1 MNLCNL
7 SNVYHYDIILIH
19 TIMEKISKPQSGYR
33 MLLVVLLT
41 LALAIF
47 AFTGKALL
55 LAFPLSLAFFLL
67 LPGFFIVEPNKAMVL
82 LLFGS
87 YKGTVK
93 ADGFFWVNPFMTKK
107 KISLRVRNFENK
119 PLKVNDKI
127 GNPVM
132 VGTIVVWQVEDT
144 FKASFD
150 VDDYENFVHL
160 QADAA
165 VRKMAGTYPYDNFE
179 DEHAEVT
186 LRSGVEDVN
195 RSLEDEISDRLQ
207 HAGINVIEARISHLA
222 YSSEIAS
229 AMLQRQQ
236 ATAIVAARRMI
247 VDGAVGMVEMA
258 LEDLKIKGIID
269 FENEKKAAMV
279 SNLMVVL
286 CSDKNASP
294 VVNVGTLNP

>member
-1 MNLCNL
+1 
-7 SNVYHYDIILIH
+7 
-19 TIMEKISKPQSGYR
+19 MEKTIKPQSGYF
-33 MLLVVLLT
+33 MVFLAFCVLAFLV
-41 LALAIF
+41 F
-47 AFTGKALL
+47 AFMGKI
-55 LAFPLSLAFFLL
+55 PFLFVPGVIVL
-67 LPGFFIVEPNKAMVL
+67 IFILPGFFIVEPNKAMVL

-93 ADGFFWVNPFMTKK
+93 NDGFFWVIPFMTKK

-132 VGTIVVWQVEDT
+132 VGTIVVWQVADT

-195 RSLEDEISDRLQ
+195 KSLEDEISARLQ
-207 HAGINVIEARISHLA
+207 HAGIKVIEARISHLA

-258 LEDLKIKGIID
+258 LEDLKLKGIVD
-269 FENEKKAAMV
+269 FENDKKAAMV

-294 VVNVGTLNP
+294 VVNVGSLNH

>member
-1 MNLCNL
+1 
-7 SNVYHYDIILIH
+7 
-19 TIMEKISKPQSGYR
+19 MEKTIKPQSGYF
-33 MLLVVLLT
+33 MVF
-41 LALAIF
+41 I
-47 AFTGKALL
+47 AFCL
-55 LAFPLSLAFFLL
+55 LAFVVFTIVGKVVFLL
-67 LPGFFIVEPNKAMVL
+67 VPSVLIFALTLPGFFIVEPNKAVVL

-93 ADGFFWVNPFMTKK
+93 DDGFFWVIPFMSKK

-132 VGTIVVWQVEDT
+132 VGTIVVWQVADT

-179 DEHAEVT
+179 DAHAEIT

-195 RSLEDEISDRLQ
+195 KSLEDEISDRLQ
-207 HAGINVIEARISHLA
+207 HAGIKVIEARISHLA

-269 FENEKKAAMV
+269 FEEEKKAAMV

-294 VVNVGTLNP
+294 VVNVGTLNQ

>member
-1 MNLCNL
+1 
-7 SNVYHYDIILIH
+7 
-19 TIMEKISKPQSGYR
+19 MEKRNKPLSGYV
-33 MLLVVLLT
+33 MLFVD
-41 LALAIF
+41 LALF
-47 AFTGKALL
+47 AFSIWAMVNGVY
-55 LAFPLSLAFFLL
+55 LAGVVASVAFIML

-82 LLFGS
+82 LLFGA

-93 ADGFFWVNPFMTKK
+93 ANGFFWVNPFMTKK

-119 PLKVNDKI
+119 PVKVNDKI

-132 VGTIVVWQVEDT
+132 IGTIVVWQVENT

-150 VDDYENFVHL
+150 VEDYENFVHL

-165 VRKMAGTYPYDNFE
+165 VRKMAGIYPYDDFE
-179 DEHAEVT
+179 TENEEIT
-186 LRSGVEDVN
+186 LRSGVEEVN
-195 RSLEDEISDRLQ
+195 KSLEDEIGDRLQ
-207 HAGINVIEARISHLA
+207 HAGIKVLEARISHLA

-236 ATAIVAARRMI
+236 ATAIVAARRKI

-258 LEDLKIKGIID
+258 LEDLKLKDIID
-269 FENEKKAAMV
+269 FDEEKKAAMV

-286 CSDKNASP
+286 CSDRSPSP
-294 VVNVGTLNP
+294 VLNVGTLHQ

>member
-1 MNLCNL
+1 
-7 SNVYHYDIILIH
+7 
-19 TIMEKISKPQSGYR
+19 MEKTTKPLSGYL
-33 MLLVVLLT
+33 MIMVAVGI
-41 LALAIF
+41 LALIVVMFMSRVMFIAIP
-47 AFTGKALL
+47 GI
-55 LAFPLSLAFFLL
+55 LAFMLII
-67 LPGFFIVEPNKAMVL
+67 PGFFIVEPNKAMVL

-87 YKGTVK
+87 YMGTVK

-150 VDDYENFVHL
+150 VDDYENFIHL

-195 RSLEDEISDRLQ
+195 HSLEREISDRLQ
-207 HAGINVIEARISHLA
+207 HAGIKVIEARISHLA

-236 ATAIVAARRMI
+236 ATAIVAARRKI

-269 FENEKKAAMV
+269 FEDEKKAAMV

-294 VVNVGTLNP
+294 VVNVGTLNQ

>member
-1 MNLCNL
+1 
-7 SNVYHYDIILIH
+7 
-19 TIMEKISKPQSGYR
+19 MEKITKPVSGYL
-33 MLLVVLLT
+33 MVL
-41 LALAIF
+41 I
-47 AFTGKALL
+47 ALL
-55 LAFPLSLAFFLL
+55 FLGLGIFFFTSDMHFLGLFSSLMFIFT
-67 LPGFFIVEPNKAMVL
+67 LPGFFIVEPNKSMVL
-82 LLFGS
+82 LLFGE

-93 ADGFFWVNPFMTKK
+93 AFGFFWVIPFMTRN

-132 VGTIVVWQVEDT
+132 VGTIVVWKVEDT

-150 VDDYENFVHL
+150 VQDYENFVHL

-165 VRKMAGTYPYDNFE
+165 VRKMAGLYPYDDFE
-179 DEHAEVT
+179 APEAEVT
-186 LRSGVEDVN
+186 LRSGVEEVN
-195 RSLEDEISDRLQ
+195 HSLEAEISDRLK
-207 HAGINVIEARISHLA
+207 HAGIKVIEARISHLA

-236 ATAIVAARRMI
+236 ATAIVAARRKI

-269 FENEKKAAMV
+269 FEEEKKAAMV

-294 VVNVGTLNP
+294 VVNVGTLNQ

>member
-1 MNLCNL
+1 
-7 SNVYHYDIILIH
+7 
-19 TIMEKISKPQSGYR
+19 MEKTNKPLSGYL
-33 MLLVVLLT
+33 MLFVD
-41 LALAIF
+41 LA
-47 AFTGKALL
+47 L
-55 LAFPLSLAFFLL
+55 LAFSIWTMVNGVYLAGVVASVAFIIL

-82 LLFGS
+82 LLFGA

-93 ADGFFWVNPFMTKK
+93 ANGFFWVNPFIAKK

-119 PLKVNDKI
+119 PVKVNDKI

-132 VGTIVVWQVEDT
+132 IGTIVVWQVEDT

-150 VDDYENFVHL
+150 VEDYENFVHL

-165 VRKMAGTYPYDNFE
+165 VRKMAGIYPYDDFE
-179 DEHAEVT
+179 TENEEIT
-186 LRSGVEDVN
+186 LRSGVEEVN
-195 RSLEDEISDRLQ
+195 KSLEDEIGDRLQ
-207 HAGINVIEARISHLA
+207 HAGIKVLEARISHLA

-236 ATAIVAARRMI
+236 ATAIVAARRKI

-258 LEDLKIKGIID
+258 LEDLKIKDIIEFD
-269 FENEKKAAMV
+269 EEKKAAMV

-286 CSDKNASP
+286 CSDRSPSP
-294 VVNVGTLNP
+294 VLNVGTLHQ

>member
-1 MNLCNL
+1 
-7 SNVYHYDIILIH
+7 
-19 TIMEKISKPQSGYR
+19 MEKITKPISGYL
-33 MLLVVLLT
+33 MVLIALT
-41 LALAIF
+41 LLALAIF
-47 AFTGKALL
+47 FFVRDMHVWGLVS
-55 LAFPLSLAFFLL
+55 SLAFVFFV
-67 LPGFFIVEPNKAMVL
+67 PGFFIVEPNKSMVL
-82 LLFGS
+82 LLFGA

-93 ADGFFWVNPFMTKK
+93 AFGFFWVIPFMTRNKV
-107 KISLRVRNFENK
+107 SLRVRNFENK

-132 VGTIVVWQVEDT
+132 VGTIVVWKVEDT

-150 VDDYENFVHL
+150 VQDYENFVHL

-165 VRKMAGTYPYDNFE
+165 VRKMAGLYPYDDFE
-179 DEHAEVT
+179 APLAEIT
-186 LRSGVEDVN
+186 LRSGVEEVN
-195 RSLEDEISDRLQ
+195 HSLEAEISDRLQ
-207 HAGINVIEARISHLA
+207 HAGIKVIEARISHLA

-236 ATAIVAARRMI
+236 ATAIVAARRKI

-269 FENEKKAAMV
+269 FEDEKKAAMV

-286 CSDKNASP
+286 CSDRAVSP
-294 VVNVGTLNP
+294 VMNIGTLHH